1 MVIVRSLSITA
12 LSLLVAVNAVAKQ
25 KGFSAVVNTEP
36 STHTKQLAPVFDSL
50 KVEGTL
56 VIQRL
61 GSKEL
66 TIHAPN
72 RAVRPFSP
80 ASTFKIP
87 NTLIGLEYKVVTSP
101 TSVFKWDKQQRWLDT
116 WNQDHTLQS
125 AYKVSCVWCYQH
137 LARQL
142 NLTTYKTELAK
153 LQYGNQNPGSQIDQ
167 FWLNGDLTI
176 SALEQVEFLIRLI
189 ENRLP
194 YQTHLQNLT
203 KEIML
208 ERVESNYKIYAKT
221 GWAAGDINVGW
232 YVGYIET
239 VEGIWVFAMNMDL
252 SDIQK
257 APLRKQVVM
266 QALSRL
272 KII

>member
-125 AYKVSCVWCYQH
+125 AYKVSCVWCS
-137 LARQL
+137 
-142 NLTTYKTELAK
+142 K